1 MSFSALDANSLTPK
15 QEEAIT
21 ALLNCP
27 SIAKAAEKV
36 GMSDRQTYRWLDEP
50 GFSKAYRAARRQ
62 AFSHAISLTQQYAPM
77 AVATLTKIASDQSA
91 PHSARVSASTALLK
105 FSRESIELDDLAE
118 RVAAL
123 EAQTRDGPGQARGG
137 P

>member
-1 MSFSALDANSLTPK
+1 MSASALDANSLTPK

-36 GMSDRQTYRWLDEP
+36 GMSDRQIYRWLDEP

-62 AFSHAISLTQQYAPM
+62 AFSHAISLTQQYAPA
-77 AVATLTKIASDQSA
+77 AVATLTKISTDPNA

-118 RVAAL
+118 RVAAIEQQVNSKGTGL
-123 EAQTRDGPGQARGG
+123 
-137 P
+137 